1 MNYGHFAGYI
11 GQDAEH
17 KPNVGESGVTNFSL
31 AVKAGYG
38 DREHTL
44 WIKCALWGK
53 RGEKLA
59 QYLLKGTPVTV
70 CGELDLETF
79 EKRDG
84 TFDAAIKVNVAQITL
99 QGKPRDAGDAP
110 ARGSGGGRPS
120 APAARP
126 SRSYDKPPQPDFD
139 DDIPF

>member
-11 GQDAEH
+11 GQDAEF
-17 KPNVGESGVTNFSL
+17 KPNVGDSGVANFSV
-31 AVKAGYG
+31 AVKVGYG

-59 QYLLKGTPVTV
+59 QYLLKGTPVAM
-70 CGELDLETF
+70 CGEIDLEVF

-84 TFDAAIKVNVAQITL
+84 TWDASIKLNVAQLTL
-99 QGKPRDAGDAP
+99 QGKPKEREEGREALARAP
-110 ARGSGGGRPS
+110 APRKPHAAAARDYS
-120 APAARP
+120 AP
-126 SRSYDKPPQPDFD
+126 PPIEE

>member
-1 MNYGHFAGYI
+1 MNYGHFAGYL
-11 GQDAEH
+11 GQDAEY
-17 KPNVGESGVTNFSL
+17 KPNIGESGVTNFSL
-31 AVKAGYG
+31 GVKAGYG

-59 QYLLKGTPVTV
+59 QYLLQGTPVTV
-70 CGELDLETF
+70 CGEIDLETF

-84 TFDAAIKVNVAQITL
+84 TFDAAIKLNVAQVTL
-99 QGKPRDAGDAP
+99 QGKPKE
-110 ARGSGGGRPS
+110 RGESRAAGGGGSRDRAPGARASSPS
-120 APAARP
+120 QQRH
-126 SRSYDKPPQPDFD
+126 SNTFD